1 MSLARRVL
9 VPERLDHLPPDC
21 PSAIASRRD
30 LRRINRLSAQ
40 SAIAARAL
48 RRHLSRPPRRL
59 LELGA
64 GDGSGALQLARRLAG
79 VWPGVTMVLLDRQDV
94 VTPAIRRGFAAV
106 GWRAEPVVTD
116 VFAWLGRDHLRRLCL
131 KSAAGI
137 PDCEGK
143 EAGVPSACKGQ
154 GHAASLPSPWKGEGQ
169 GGGLRCRHSVRH
181 HPAPKASPDAPFD
194 AVLANLFLHHFD
206 ARLPELLAGIARL
219 APLFI
224 ATEPRRD
231 AFTLA
236 GSRLVGLIGANAVTR
251 HDAPV
256 SVRAGFAGQEL
267 TALWPEHGWQT
278 EERRAGL
285 FTHLFVA
292 RRDA

>member
-9 VPERLDHLPPDC
+9 VLERLDHLPPGC

-40 SAIAARAL
+40 SAIASGAL
-48 RRHLSRPPRRL
+48 RRRLRGSPRRI

-64 GDGSGALQLARRLAG
+64 GDGSSALLLARRLAG

-106 GWRAEPVVTD
+106 GWRAEPVVAD
-116 VFAWLGRDHLRRLCL
+116 VFDWLARDAFTCDHLRHFYL
-131 KSAAGI
+131 KSAAG
-137 PDCEGK
+137 
-143 EAGVPSACKGQ
+143 VPSPCRGEVEE
-154 GHAASLPSPWKGEGQ
+154 AADSET
-169 GGGLRCRHSVRH
+169 GGGLRCSDSVRH
-181 HPAPKASPDAPFD
+181 HPARKASPGAPFD

-206 ARLPELLAGIARL
+206 ARLAELLAGAARL
-219 APLFI
+219 APLFV

-251 HDAPV
+251 HDAPA

-267 TALWPEHGWQT
+267 TALWPDQSWQT